1 MDVIRV
7 ELKRNLRVCM
17 AVDRVRWMAWLLVQS
32 VIGHPGIQ
40 VCILGLTR

>member
-17 AVDRVRWMAWLLVQS
+17 AVDRIRWVVWLLVQG
-32 VIGHPGIQ
+32 VIGHPSIQ
-40 VCILGLTR
+40 VCILRLTQ